1 MESPGMSSATRT
13 GALCGA
19 LAILL
24 GSLVL
29 AGWAAHSTFLIQ
41 VAPNMAPM
49 QRNTALGFG
58 LTGLA
63 LLGIVMGKRRLTL
76 IGSAVTATLAAAT
89 LLEYLSH
96 ANFGIDDLLGVAYI
110 ANHASDPGRMAP
122 TTALCFIILAGSF
135 LLAQTGLMA
144 NRSLLLGL
152 AGSLV
157 AAVGATC
164 CISLVFGTGDAFAW
178 AGLIRVAF
186 HTALG
191 FLVLGIGVAAVAWD
205 ITPRGLTEPVWVPI
219 GAGIF
224 LATFRVGLLQAISAK
239 NHARMDLLSGLTL
252 AGAFLGAVIFGVF
265 VHLALKAHFQR
276 EALRTVNRRLEEEM
290 LERRRAEESAHAAN
304 RAKSEFLA
312 NMSHEIRTP
321 MTGVLGMIDLALS
334 TPLSAE
340 QAEYLGMAKSSADSL
355 LSLLNDIL
363 DLSKIEAQKLDLTP
377 VAFSIREC
385 IRGAV
390 RMFEVPAKAK
400 GLELTTRIEP
410 DVADA
415 AIGDPLRLRQVLV
428 NLVGNALKFTER
440 GSVSVKARLE
450 NRSAGELILHLEVS
464 DTGIGIPAEM
474 RQLIFHPFRQA
485 DGSPTR
491 RYSGTGLGLTI
502 SARLVELM
510 GGQIGVESEVGKGS
524 TFFFSVRLAPARAQ
538 ANVSVEVHALAS
550 ALNPQRG
557 CPRSLRIL
565 LAEDN
570 VVNQKLASELLKRDG
585 HTIVVVGDGHQAV
598 AAVRNQPFDLAL
610 MDVQMPSMDGLEA
623 TAEIRAAEKDTGKH
637 LPIVAMTAGAMQG
650 DQEKC
655 LEAGMDD
662 YLTKPID
669 IASLRAMLARF
680 AAARME
686 RLSSSAAR

>member
-1 MESPGMSSATRT
+1 MSPSRT
-13 GALCGA
+13 IGA
-19 LAILL
+19 LAGALAVLL
-24 GSLVL
+24 GSVVL
-29 AGWAAHSTFLIQ
+29 AGWAIHSTSLIQ
-41 VAPNMAPM
+41 VAPNLAPM
-49 QRNTALGFG
+49 QRNTALGFI

-63 LLGIVMGKRRLTL
+63 LLGIVIGKPKLTFS
-76 IGSAVTATLAAAT
+76 GSAATITLAAVT
-89 LLEYLSH
+89 LLEYLFRV
-96 ANFGIDDLLGVAYI
+96 NFGIDELLGVAYI
-110 ANHASDPGRMAP
+110 RNEVTDPGRMAP
-122 TTALCFIILAGSF
+122 TTALCFIILAGFF
-135 LLAQTGLMA
+135 LLVRSSLIT
-144 NRSLLLGL
+144 NRSALLGL
-152 AGSLV
+152 GGVLV

-164 CISLVFGTGDAFAW
+164 CISVLWGAGDAFAW
-178 AGLIRVAF
+178 AGMMRVAF
-186 HTALG
+186 HTAVG

-205 ITPRGLTEPVWVPI
+205 VTPRLREPAWVPI
-219 GAGIF
+219 GAAIF
-224 LATFRVGLLQAISAK
+224 LATFRLGLLQAIAAK

-252 AGAFLGAVIFGVF
+252 LGAFTGAVIFGVF

-276 EALRTVNRRLEEEM
+276 EALRTVNRKLEQEM

-321 MTGVLGMIDLALS
+321 MTGVLGMIDLVLS

-363 DLSKIEAQKLDLTP
+363 DLSKIEAKRLDLTP

-385 IRGAV
+385 LRGAV
-390 RMFEVPAKAK
+390 RMFDVPAKTK
-400 GLELTTRIEP
+400 GLELITRIDS
-410 DVADA
+410 DVVDA
-415 AIGDPLRLRQVLV
+415 AVGDPLRLRQVLV

-440 GSVSVKARLE
+440 GSVSVHARLE
-450 NRSAGELILHLEVS
+450 NPSDGELILHVAVT
-464 DTGIGIPAEM
+464 DTGIGIPAAM
-474 RQLIFHPFRQA
+474 QQLIFHPFRQV

-491 RYSGTGLGLTI
+491 RHSGTGLGLTI

-510 GGQIGVESEVGKGS
+510 GGQIGVKSEVGKGS
-524 TFFFSVRLAPARAQ
+524 TFFFNVRLAPARAQ

-550 ALNPQRG
+550 ALNP
-557 CPRSLRIL
+557 LRIL

-585 HTIVVVGDGHQAV
+585 HSVVVVSDGRQAV
-598 AAVRNQPFDLAL
+598 DAVRRQAFDLVL
-610 MDVQMPSMDGLEA
+610 MDVQMPAMDGLEA
-623 TAEIRAAEKDTGKH
+623 TTEIRAAEKDTGQH
-637 LPIVAMTAGAMQG
+637 LPIVAMTASAMHG

-669 IASLRAMLARF
+669 ISSLRALLAKF
-680 AAARME
+680 ASAGTE
-686 RLSSSAAR
+686 RLSTTAAHL